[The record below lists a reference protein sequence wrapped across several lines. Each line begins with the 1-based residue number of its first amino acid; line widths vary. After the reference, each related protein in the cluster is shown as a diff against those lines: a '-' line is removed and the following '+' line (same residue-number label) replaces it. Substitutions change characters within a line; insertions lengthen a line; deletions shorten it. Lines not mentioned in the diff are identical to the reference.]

1 MIKAECDAGLPGT
14 AKFSEF
20 SETLRKFGDRG
31 FGRAYAPLR
40 DILNGLPSQST
51 QACRRLKL
59 QNAMRSTNVVT
70 RDSRWFKASSRRLLA
85 TAIGD
90 NMTSANLNAWLD
102 RLRERWSDPLLTTL
116 TVLLILMLFVF
127 APLQAVGIK
136 LFQLL
141 GFASALGIIGGVFLT
156 SGSPAVA
163 VALLAAFVM
172 AATAAISRLH
182 SPSILD
188 IYLLSGAFL
197 IMGIVLVCVV
207 ARAVFSPGRVNYHR
221 IIGAIL
227 IYLSIALT
235 FVALYSFVGLLVPNA
250 FSGMTFEDNPALAS
264 KVIYFSFVTLTST
277 GYGDV
282 FPLHPVARSLCNLE
296 TIIGQLYPATLLARL
311 VSLEIEGRR

>member
-1 MIKAECDAGLPGT
+1 
-14 AKFSEF
+14 
-20 SETLRKFGDRG
+20 
-31 FGRAYAPLR
+31 
-40 DILNGLPSQST
+40 
-51 QACRRLKL
+51 
-59 QNAMRSTNVVT
+59 
-70 RDSRWFKASSRRLLA
+70 
-85 TAIGD
+85 
-90 NMTSANLNAWLD
+90 
-102 RLRERWSDPLLTTL
+102 
-116 TVLLILMLFVF
+116 VLLILMLFVF
-127 APLQAVGIK
+127 APLQAIGIS

-141 GFASALGIIGGVFLT
+141 GFASALGIIGGVFLM

-163 VALLAAFVM
+163 VALLAAFIM

-188 IYLLSGAFL
+188 VYLLSGAFL
-197 IMGIVLVCVV
+197 IMGIVLIGVV

-227 IYLSIALT
+227 VYLSIALT

-250 FSGMTFEDNPALAS
+250 FSGMTFEDDPALAS